1 MRVVP
6 YSLTWIHLLLQ
17 ILNLCNCKAHNQM
30 DSNSWVGD
38 VTVLAGLKPC
48 GAFCQGKSGALC
60 QLTDMSLRMQQMRLY
75 FLYS

>member
-1 MRVVP
+1 
-6 YSLTWIHLLLQ
+6 
-17 ILNLCNCKAHNQM
+17 M